1 MNIKFH
7 SKKDRA
13 VSPVIGVILMVA
25 ITVILAAVIGAFV
38 LGLGDDLGNSSGPS
52 ASLSLNDGTLSH
64 TGGDTLMNAELKGSA
79 IGSGVELGQEEFAA
93 GDTVDIS
100 EKITSPGTVNVVV
113 GDTVVASFEV
123 EAVTYSVTVTIQDN
137 ADSSSIEGAEVSTGG
152 RSAIT
157 SADGT
162 ATLELTEGQYTL
174 TASADGY
181 NDGTTDVTV
190 TDADVDAGTISLTSS

>member
-1 MNIKFH
+1 MEPKLFFTE
-7 SKKDRA
+7 KRG

-64 TGGDTLMNAELKGSA
+64 TGGDTLINAELKGDA
-79 IGSGVELGQEEFAA
+79 VGSEVELGQEEFAA
-93 GDTVDIS
+93 GDTIDIS
-100 EKITSPGTVNVVV
+100 EKITGPGTVNVVV
-113 GDTVVASFEV
+113 DDSVVASFEV
-123 EAVTYSVTVTIQDN
+123 EVVTYSVTVTIE
-137 ADSSSIEGAEVSTGG
+137 DSSGAIEGAEVSTSG
-152 RSAIT
+152 RTAIT
-157 SADGT
+157 GADGT
-162 ATLELTEGQYTL
+162 ATLELTDGDYTL

-190 TDADVDAGTISLTSS
+190 NGADANAGTITLTSS